1 MNSQKHNF
9 LKDYVS
15 IKRFDLIIEWLQ
27 GGSIPPTIT
36 NPTGAGLIAPI
47 IYLIFY
53 QMALNWN
60 LENVENYK
68 ELFTEGDEQGYSKMI
83 LIYERILFMT
93 IQVGIRH
100 ISENNWQ
107 KFYNRVYLLERVDGA
122 GYYSTLKLLDGT
134 EKMQPIYITE
144 DDVKRMIGLRTNA
157 SEFSKTQFL
166 KKLTSYFEI

>member
-1 MNSQKHNF
+1 M
-9 LKDYVS
+9 VTGG
-15 IKRFDLIIEWLQ
+15 FD
-27 GGSIPPTIT
+27 SPPIT
-36 NPTGAGLIAPI
+36 NPKGAGLIAPI

-93 IQVGIRH
+93 IQVGIRY
-100 ISENNWQ
+100 ISESNWQ

-122 GYYSTLKLLDGT
+122 GYYSTLELLDGSKT
-134 EKMQPIYITE
+134 MKEIFITE
-144 DDVKRMIGLRTNA
+144 NDVKRMIGLRTNA
-157 SEFSKTQFL
+157 SELTKTQFL
-166 KKLTSYFEI
+166 KRLCEYKEI